1 MLRLLLIV
9 ALLPIFL
16 LCYYI
21 YKKDIH
27 EEPIN
32 LLGKIFGLG
41 CLTVIPVFSF
51 EITVGKMFPTDH
63 VYDFMSLFFNT
74 FVSVGIIEEGFKW
87 IVVKKVGYDNNEFD
101 EIYDIIVYSVFSS
114 LGFAC
119 VENVLYVF
127 SNGFGTAFMR
137 AITAV
142 PGHTCFAV
150 IMGYFLSK
158 AKVSEMNQ
166 NTSLMQKNMIYSI
179 LVPTAIHSL
188 YDTILLYIVNAE
200 VESLFGYFCLFLFAL
215 FVVCIGI
222 VNRISK
228 IQSNVLINVNQ
239 GNIVYQDGNISMNT
253 MQINRE
259 ALLQAASSQLEQ
271 KAIPSAV
278 VPNYCPI
285 CGKPAK
291 GSNYCGFCG
300 YKLRE

>member
-1 MLRLLLIV
+1 MSLLFFAAV
-9 ALLPIFL
+9 APIIA
-16 LCYYI
+16 LCFFI
-21 YKKDIH
+21 YSKDRNK
-27 EEPIN
+27 EPKN
-32 LLGKIFGLG
+32 LLTSIFILG
-41 CLTVIPVFSF
+41 VISVIPVLICETAFDF
-51 EITVGKMFPTDH
+51 FFPMDANKGFIH
-63 VYDFMSLFFNT
+63 IFINVFFG
-74 FVSVGIIEEGFKW
+74 VALIEEFFKW
-87 IVVKKVGYDNNEFD
+87 IVIKVRAYDSKDFD